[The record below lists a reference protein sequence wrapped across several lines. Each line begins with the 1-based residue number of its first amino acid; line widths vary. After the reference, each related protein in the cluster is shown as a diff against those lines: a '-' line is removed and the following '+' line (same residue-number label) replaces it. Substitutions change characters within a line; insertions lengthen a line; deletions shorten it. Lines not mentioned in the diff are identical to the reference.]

1 MGETKYGKY
10 LMTTCLKP
18 KEAGRPGA
26 SKVFLKAEGA
36 EVPGGVDL
44 SIIGGY
50 ITEPYTMEPGSMVH
64 DFDQCLLL
72 IGANPDDMSEFDA
85 EVELCLGEE
94 REKHIIN
101 AATVVN
107 IPAGLVHCPLNIVKV
122 NKPFLFMDI
131 SIVGKYYKKR
141 V

>member
-10 LMTTCLKP
+10 LMTECLKP

-26 SKVFLKAEGA
+26 SPVFLKAEGE
-36 EVPGGVDL
+36 EVSGGVDL

-50 ITEPYTMEPGSMVH
+50 ITEPFIMEEGSMVH

-85 EVELCLGEE
+85 EVELYLGEE

-101 AATVVN
+101 SATVVN
-107 IPAGLVHCPLNIVKV
+107 IPSGLVHCPLNIVKV
-122 NKPFLFMDI
+122 NKPILFMDI

>member
-10 LMTTCLKP
+10 LMTKCLEP
-18 KEAGRPGA
+18 KEAGRPGV
-26 SKVFLKAEGA
+26 SPFFLKAESA
-36 EVPGGVDL
+36 EDSGRVNL

-101 AATVVN
+101 SATIVH
-107 IPAGLVHCPLNIVKV
+107 IPAGLVHCPLNIAKV
-122 NKPFLFMDI
+122 NKPILFMDI
-131 SIVGKYYKKR
+131 SIVGKYYKKA

>member
-1 MGETKYGKY
+1 
-10 LMTTCLKP
+10 
-18 KEAGRPGA
+18 
-26 SKVFLKAEGA
+26 
-36 EVPGGVDL
+36 
-44 SIIGGY
+44 
-50 ITEPYTMEPGSMVH
+50 MEEGSMVH

-85 EVELCLGEE
+85 EVELYLGEE

-101 AATVVN
+101 SATVVN

-122 NKPFLFMDI
+122 KKPILFMDI